1 MAMRGAMVLYAKDI
15 VEKDFLSV
23 PSGTSVLEAAKAM
36 REGRH
41 GFVVVATAEGKPVGI
56 ATEWDFLARVIAEDR
71 DPEAVPLEEI
81 MSRNLVSVDAN
92 AGIDAVAQLMVERG
106 TRRVLVV
113 KDGKILG
120 VIEAKTILARMKAY
134 IDRISAQIA
143 RSQTPM
149 F

>member
-1 MAMRGAMVLYAKDI
+1 MGPVMVLYAKDI
-15 VEKDFLSV
+15 VEKEYLSL
-23 PSGTSVLEAAKAM
+23 PSGTSVLEAARAM
-36 REGRH
+36 REAGH
-41 GFVVVATAEGKPVGI
+41 GFVIVATADGKPEGI
-56 ATEWDFLARVIAEDR
+56 ATEWDFVSRVVAEDR
-71 DPEAVPLEEI
+71 DPEAIRLEEI
-81 MSRNLVSVDAN
+81 MSRNLVSVEAN
-92 AGIDAVAQLMVERG
+92 VGIDAVTQLMVERG

>member
-1 MAMRGAMVLYAKDI
+1 MVLYAKDI
-15 VEKDFLSV
+15 VEKDFLSI
-23 PSGTSVLEAAKAM
+23 PAGTSVLEAARLM

-41 GFVVVATAEGKPVGI
+41 GFVIISTPDGKPEGI
-56 ATEWDFLARVIAEDR
+56 ATEWDFLTRVVAEDR
-71 DPEAVPLEEI
+71 DPEATRLEEI
-81 MSRNLVSVDAN
+81 MSRNLVSVDEGASFDQI
-92 AGIDAVAQLMVERG
+92 ARMMVERG

-134 IDRISAQIA
+134 VDRLSAQIA
-143 RSQTPM
+143 RTQTPM

>member
-1 MAMRGAMVLYAKDI
+1 MVLYAKDI
-15 VEKDFLSV
+15 LEKDFLSV
-23 PSGTSVLEAAKAM
+23 TAGTSVLEAARAM

-41 GFVVVATAEGKPVGI
+41 GFVVVSTADGKPEGI

-71 DPEAVPLEEI
+71 DPEALRIEEI
-81 MSRNLVSVDAN
+81 MTRHLVSVDAN
-92 AGIDAVAQLMVERG
+92 AGIDAVSQLMVEHG

-113 KDGKILG
+113 KDGTILG
-120 VIEAKTILARMKAY
+120 VIEAKTIMARMKAY
-134 IDRISAQIA
+134 VDRISAQIA